1 MNYQKPTIDVLPNA
15 LSIIQGRDKGGTAIQ
30 DVNMLPYFTAH
41 AYEADE

>member
-1 MNYQKPTIDVLPNA
+1 MNYQKPTIAVLPSA
-15 LSIIQGRDKGGTAIQ
+15 LSIIQGKNKGGTSIQ